1 MVKITENEL
10 SFKVGF
16 LIERFNTV
24 NRKGGRMRTGKIT
37 NLLKNLAMKGQEE
50 HH

>member
-10 SFKVGF
+10 SFKV